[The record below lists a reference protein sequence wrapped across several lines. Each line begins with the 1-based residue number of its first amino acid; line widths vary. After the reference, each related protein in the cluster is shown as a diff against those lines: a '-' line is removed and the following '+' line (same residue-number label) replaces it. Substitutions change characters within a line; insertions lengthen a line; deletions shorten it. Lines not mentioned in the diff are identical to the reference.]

1 MNTNFINSL
10 FEKID
15 GEYPSL
21 GDVFL
26 QTKKAFA
33 GTSINSNK
41 FTLIGD
47 PMMRLAYPKYTV
59 RTTSFPDTISA
70 LGKSFTFTGEII
82 SEDSIL
88 VNDFDGEIEIIVFDK
103 EKITQTQGQQSST
116 PMDYKKQTNIIYK
129 ADPQ

>member
-26 QTKKAFA
+26 QTKVLS

-41 FTLIGD
+41 FTLLGD
-47 PMMRLAYPKYTV
+47 PMMFLVYPNFGV
-59 RTTSFPDTISA
+59 RTISFPDTISA
-70 LGKSFTFTGEII
+70 
-82 SEDSIL
+82 
-88 VNDFDGEIEIIVFDK
+88 
-103 EKITQTQGQQSST
+103 
-116 PMDYKKQTNIIYK
+116 
-129 ADPQ
+129 

>member
-26 QTKKAFA
+26 QTKVLS

-41 FTLIGD
+41 FTLLGD
-47 PMMRLAYPKYTV
+47 PMMSLAYPKYIV
-59 RTTSFPDTISA
+59 RTTSFPDTIS
-70 LGKSFTFTGEII
+70 SFR
-82 SEDSIL
+82 
-88 VNDFDGEIEIIVFDK
+88 
-103 EKITQTQGQQSST
+103 
-116 PMDYKKQTNIIYK
+116 
-129 ADPQ
+129 